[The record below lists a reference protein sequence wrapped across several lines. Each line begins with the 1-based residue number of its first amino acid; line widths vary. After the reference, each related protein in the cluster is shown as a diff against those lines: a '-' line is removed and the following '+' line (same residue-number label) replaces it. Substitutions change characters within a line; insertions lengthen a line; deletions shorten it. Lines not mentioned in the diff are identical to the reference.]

1 MNVARARD
9 CPRDAVDALPPSAML
24 RGMAD
29 DPIPLNPQAQAVYER
44 RLRVVR
50 KAVLGLASLVVLSL
64 IVSVVFAV
72 YNYTTDRP
80 AKAMFGFDDGE

>member
-1 MNVARARD
+1 
-9 CPRDAVDALPPSAML
+9 
-24 RGMAD
+24 MAD
-29 DPIPLNPQAQAVYER
+29 SPVPLNPQAQALYER
-44 RLRVVR
+44 RLRIVR
-50 KAVLGLASLVVLSL
+50 RIVLTLASFVALSL